1 MVQEYIQLP
10 RQKDSLEE
18 EWNLLNN
25 LFNEWVYEWQCM
37 NDTQWLQPDVAKR
50 ANGSGALRF
59 LCLSIYPYIY
69 ILKVFDQ
76 VHLVYQLI
84 LL

>member
-50 ANGSGALRF
+50 AWEGLFYEAGLGG
-59 LCLSIYPYIY
+59 
-69 ILKVFDQ
+69 KV
-76 VHLVYQLI
+76 YG
-84 LL
+84 